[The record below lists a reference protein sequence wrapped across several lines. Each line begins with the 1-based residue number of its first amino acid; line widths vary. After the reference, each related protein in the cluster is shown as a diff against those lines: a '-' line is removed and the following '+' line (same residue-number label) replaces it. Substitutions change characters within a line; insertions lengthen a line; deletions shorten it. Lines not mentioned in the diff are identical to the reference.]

1 MSNPL
6 TSNQHGYVKRAL
18 QAFETVAESL
28 ERIAA
33 ALETRSGD
41 SDTSDVWLGRPITE
55 IESGRRYDVLA
66 IDGVKEQSVAIDY
79 SQEPPELRVW
89 ANDVHQ
95 PTPEDGEHPTHVLE
109 LPAAKSSGGE
119 N

>member
-18 QAFETVAESL
+18 HAFETVADAL
-28 ERIAA
+28 ERIAT

-79 SQEPPELRVW
+79 GQEPPELRVW
-89 ANDVHQ
+89 ADDRYH
-95 PTPEDGEHPTHVLE
+95 PTSADGEYPTHVLE
-109 LPAAKSSGGE
+109 LPPAESSGGE